1 MSSGAAILVK
11 NLGKLYHI
19 GASQAR
25 YRTFREAMV
34 DALAAPWGLARR
46 AFGAKSD
53 GQGLTNN
60 IIWALKDVDLEVRP
74 GEILGVVGRNGA
86 GKSTLLKVLSR
97 ITEPTAGRVE
107 LYGRVGSLL
116 EVGTGFHPELTGR
129 ENIFLNG
136 AILGMSRNEIRRK
149 FDEIVEFAE
158 IGRFIDTPLKRYSTG
173 MGTRLAFAVAAHL
186 EPEILL
192 VDEVL
197 AVGDI
202 GFRKKCLGKMKDV
215 GQEGR
220 TVVFVSHEMNAIRRL
235 CKSALWLDRGQI
247 LAVGEVQDV
256 VRKYESSFSTSDDS
270 EACRVDRDK
279 APGLF
284 KYFSWLSLAS
294 EDGSPTKAFKF
305 GDTMLVNL
313 GMSERT
319 AHHSHFLEWIITDR
333 TQGTRLAWGGS
344 QATREGDIPGDCLEL
359 SINIGPL
366 PLAVGSYSISV
377 NMGVPEVAVFDFW
390 HDAITFEITECDPL
404 KSGYNF
410 STRYAPVHIPYEIN
424 YQVNSTNSE

>member
-1 MSSGAAILVK
+1 MSSDAAILVK

-19 GASQAR
+19 GASPAR

-34 DALAAPWGLARR
+34 DGLATPWRLARR
-46 AFGAKSD
+46 AFGGKSD
-53 GQGLTNN
+53 RPRATNN

-86 GKSTLLKVLSR
+86 GKTTLLKVLSR

-129 ENIFLNG
+129 ENILLNG

-197 AVGDI
+197 AVGDM
-202 GFRKKCLGKMKDV
+202 GFRKKSLGKMKDV
-215 GQEGR
+215 SQEGR
-220 TVVFVSHEMNAIRRL
+220 TVLFVSHEMNAIRRL
-235 CKSALWLDRGQI
+235 CRSALWLDEGEVKA
-247 LAVGEVQDV
+247 LGEVQEV
-256 VRKYESSFSTSDDS
+256 VSQYESSFMGPDGQRSV
-270 EACRVDRDK
+270 RVQRTNPPRSQK
-279 APGLF
+279 W
-284 KYFSWLSLAS
+284 FSWVSLATAQG
-294 EDGSPTKAFKF
+294 EPATLFKF
-305 GDTMLVNL
+305 GDTLQLKV
-313 GMSERT
+313 GMEGRVP
-319 AHHSHFLEWIITDR
+319 HKSHFVEWFLNER
-333 TQGTRLAWGGS
+333 TQGSRVAWGAS
-344 QATREGDIPGDCLEL
+344 HALLKEDVPGECQEI
-359 SINIGPL
+359 SFHIGPL
-366 PLAVGSYSISV
+366 PLAEGAYSFSLV
-377 NMGVPEVAVFDFW
+377 MGVPAVIDLDFW
-390 HDAITFEITECDPL
+390 QDAVNFEVYGSDPFG
-404 KSGYNF
+404 SGYYY
-410 STRYAPVHIPYEIN
+410 STKYAPSVILYNAHFD
-424 YQVNSTNSE
+424 